1 MGFFQTAEGTLTL
14 SGKATLLKFA
24 YAFECADDE
33 SDPPRK
39 LLRLLLTNQPVPM
52 KAREGTQGRYPLQQ
66 DGKLVGVEFEF
77 HKPDPAENFSGLV
90 YPPRPGAVSS
100 FTIEGKRY
108 FTNLKIADG
117 IVEGKVTSEATAPA
131 RYEATFR
138 ARISRLP
145 PLKKIVTGEE
155 AQSHP
160 LVALLKRYFAA
171 AHKADYPALRE
182 LASKETLASWDR
194 QEEKLGT
201 TAYLRDLKEFGRFVQ
216 FDPRTVTRIIV
227 RAERATVITTL
238 AEGNSDLT
246 ELHREGILWKV
257 HIP

>member
-14 SGKATLLKFA
+14 GGKATLLKFA
-24 YAFECADDE
+24 YAFECADDA

-39 LLRLLLTNQPVPM
+39 LLRLLLTDQPVAM

-66 DGKLVGVEFEF
+66 DGKLAGVEFEF

-90 YPPRPGAVSS
+90 YPPRPRAVSS
-100 FTIEGKRY
+100 FTIKGKKH
-108 FTNLKIADG
+108 FTELKIADG
-117 IVEGKVTSEATAPA
+117 VIEGKVTSEATASA

-138 ARISRLP
+138 ARISLLP

-171 AHKADYPALRE
+171 AHKADYSAMRE

-201 TAYLRDLKEFGRFVQ
+201 TASLRDLREFGKFVQ
-216 FDPRTVTRIIV
+216 FDPRTVTRIVV
-227 RAERATVITTL
+227 RAERATVITTPSD
-238 AEGNSDLT
+238 GNSDLT